1 MKIVKGLTFKIF
13 ISIFISFLFINS
25 FNIKKVYE
33 TRVQDMSNTF
43 SSETP
48 HDFTEQDLKKL
59 VVKQREQVEGYKSIH
74 DEKFEYDFRNL
85 CSHGSQRYVA
95 IMNANYQMVELKDLF
110 HEEDY
115 LIVGIIFTNDNESEF
130 NRYHIDISKLTE
142 KQKEELVK
150 QIQKDPKIMIEFS
163 GEIVPRI
170 TKYIDQYGDTQED
183 KNFDAWVNTTYLKV
197 GDSVYMNGQHQK
209 YYEAYFNTL
218 ITSKTI
224 VSTFFG
230 DPQSHQNVNTILKKA
245 QDDKKIIQD
254 IVNHHFENAT
264 NIYVLPEETEKNYSI
279 SKLMDKD
286 VSFEMA
292 TGTFEKNNNV
302 VMMKFYPLTADE
314 KGQKYYMIFCEVAT
328 NLKKV
333 VLYEHLIDNKYF
345 YMMFV
350 GLMALLA
357 FYISYMI
364 TKRIKKIDKVAC
376 LITEQDF
383 NHILDEKGHDE
394 LSSLS
399 QHINTMSQT
408 IYNNMNQLNEEID
421 RVKKLEKLRKEFI
434 AKFTHEIK
442 TPLAI
447 INGNIELIQET
458 KDEFKQE
465 EYIEAI
471 NKQIAWINSLIL
483 QMLDLSKL
491 ESNAIELN
499 KQQFNLEDLTVDII
513 DRHEKLLSDKQ
524 IKVELTSKEEPIIY
538 ADKNRMMMV
547 IQNFLNNAIKHSEMN
562 SIIYIDITENQFS
575 IENKGNPIPDNIIET
590 IWLSFVSTDQ
600 KGTGLGLALCKSILE
615 LHELKYG
622 VENTKDGVKFY
633 FQY

>member
-1 MKIVKGLTFKIF
+1 M
-13 ISIFISFLFINS
+13 
-25 FNIKKVYE
+25 
-33 TRVQDMSNTF
+33 
-43 SSETP
+43 
-48 HDFTEQDLKKL
+48 
-59 VVKQREQVEGYKSIH
+59 
-74 DEKFEYDFRNL
+74 
-85 CSHGSQRYVA
+85 
-95 IMNANYQMVELKDLF
+95 
-110 HEEDY
+110 
-115 LIVGIIFTNDNESEF
+115 
-130 NRYHIDISKLTE
+130 
-142 KQKEELVK
+142 
-150 QIQKDPKIMIEFS
+150 
-163 GEIVPRI
+163 
-170 TKYIDQYGDTQED
+170 
-183 KNFDAWVNTTYLKV
+183 
-197 GDSVYMNGQHQK
+197 
-209 YYEAYFNTL
+209 
-218 ITSKTI
+218 
-224 VSTFFG
+224 
-230 DPQSHQNVNTILKKA
+230 
-245 QDDKKIIQD
+245 
-254 IVNHHFENAT
+254 
-264 NIYVLPEETEKNYSI
+264 
-279 SKLMDKD
+279 
-286 VSFEMA
+286 
-292 TGTFEKNNNV
+292 
-302 VMMKFYPLTADE
+302 
-314 KGQKYYMIFCEVAT
+314 AT

-524 IKVELTSKEEPIIY
+524 IKVELTSIEEPIIY